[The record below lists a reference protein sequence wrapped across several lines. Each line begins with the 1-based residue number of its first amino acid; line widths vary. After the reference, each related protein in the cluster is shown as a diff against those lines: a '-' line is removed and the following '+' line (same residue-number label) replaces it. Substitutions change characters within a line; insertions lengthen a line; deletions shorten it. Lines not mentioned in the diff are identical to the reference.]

1 MNVSQYLL
9 VDQNAGRGIGIESN
23 GSNVDAVTVL
33 NNIVSNSTAG
43 QGIQVDLTG
52 SGLRSVIV
60 DFNTITD
67 SSDRGLDVILD
78 TVTGSSTIAVRNT
91 TAARSGGRGIS
102 VEGSTAT
109 LGSVT
114 LLNVSSD
121 TTAADEGVG
130 VVFDTNS
137 TVGPIVLNNVSAT
150 LSNAGGILV
159 DLNTVAMTGPNAGI
173 SVNGLTTAQSTNN
186 GGDGILVN
194 LNTVTGAPDVSVI
207 NYLLVDTN
215 VGRGIAVDSNGSTL
229 DDVTVSTNIVSNS
242 TNGQG
247 IQVQLAG
254 STLDALVVSDNTVS
268 DTTALLIGQGI
279 QIDLTGSTLLTSLV
293 ADNNNVTNSADRG
306 IDVILTGTLG
316 SPTITVSDSTATNS
330 GGRGVSLEGV
340 GATLGDVTL
349 TNVSSTLTT
358 ADDGVVVRLNG
369 GTVGSVLLDTVSANQ
384 SFAGGILVS
393 LLTGENVGPSITLN
407 GQGTATSSNN
417 GGDGILVNLAVNG
430 TPDVTISDYAFVDTN
445 VGRGIAL
452 QTNFSAVGAIS
463 VSNNVVSNSTAGQGM
478 HLNLTGSQVGS
489 VLVDSNQISD
499 SFGRGLDVVLD
510 GTFGFPGIAI
520 SNTTVTISGDRGV
533 SVGGTGALLGD
544 VTLTN
549 VSSDTTRA
557 NEGVAIDLDNGTVGS
572 IVMNNVSADASFT
585 TGILVDLNTQTVGP
599 EITLNGMGAG
609 HVIGNGT
616 GVAGDGIWITL
627 NTLNGTPNLTVSDYL
642 SIDTNAGDGVI
653 VQQVAAADV
662 GTVNIANNIIN
673 GNTGG
678 NGLLIDL
685 TGSNAT
691 DLTIDT
697 NIIGSNRD
705 NGVQLTQN
713 GSNLGAATVSNNII
727 SNHTINGIVVELLN
741 NSDLPTGTFTNNQI
755 TLSGGDGFRM
765 VNPNAGGTAIALT
778 FIDNTITTSTGSGVE
793 VQLNNNEN
801 VTLNFNSVTT
811 GNQISNN
818 GTAAGATGFGIH
830 LSSIN
835 IARYALNVG
844 GAGAIVNTLDGNR
857 NAGIAVEAT
866 DQTVGSVSINNT
878 TVNNTLAGGNGN
890 FSGDGFALR
899 IAQQANVTALTIGA
913 GTRNTVFDENA
924 GDGINILTIENS
936 RLTGGMLIQNTSTT
950 DSGSD
955 GISITR
961 RDDSMLSNDISGD
974 TIVQDA
980 EPHIALNNV
989 ISTGNN
995 ANGLNVVFTNAQ
1007 LPTPRI
1013 DIADT
1018 TNNGV
1023 ADSRFDNNGTGMRF
1037 NGSADAVLVLNVS
1050 DTSAS
1055 DNDNGVVI
1063 TLTEDATIGNM
1074 IPGLGNVNNPL
1085 SIASTFNGMT
1095 ISNNG
1100 NNGFVLT
1107 ANNDSLALITM
1118 TNTAMTARNTF
1129 DANGGNGFQLTSN
1142 GQSNVNMSMN
1152 AVNILNTTGVVT
1164 GDGLNVTT
1172 NSTSNMTLALTNAFI
1187 GNVIPTT
1194 VLPGLTGDGIDITTN
1209 ASSSLAFTLGADLDF
1224 RANTATG
1231 LVDVGIYGNSG
1242 NGIVIRNNASSSY
1255 TGTLNN
1261 VASRFNDGRGYSAL
1275 MTAAST
1281 GNGGYAHNIDD
1292 SGFGENGREGI
1303 AFIAN
1308 AGTHNQSQNLPLQF
1322 SNTDVPIAGQNDRTF
1337 PIGDSNDFLN
1347 LATDL
1352 DASLTLTNSSVR
1364 NNGAVVNSNG
1374 LVIAV
1379 STNSTVQADVRGNT
1393 FSGNSLDDV
1402 RTSSFITT
1410 DGGFDAI
1417 GNVAGT
1423 AIQTN
1428 ASVNRSGAGSI

>member
-1 MNVSQYLL
+1 M
-9 VDQNAGRGIGIESN
+9 SN
-23 GSNVDAVTVL
+23 
-33 NNIVSNSTAG
+33 
-43 QGIQVDLTG
+43 
-52 SGLRSVIV
+52 
-60 DFNTITD
+60 NT
-67 SSDRGLDVILD
+67 
-78 TVTGSSTIAVRNT
+78 
-91 TAARSGGRGIS
+91 
-102 VEGSTAT
+102 
-109 LGSVT
+109 
-114 LLNVSSD
+114 
-121 TTAADEGVG
+121 
-130 VVFDTNS
+130 
-137 TVGPIVLNNVSAT
+137 
-150 LSNAGGILV
+150 
-159 DLNTVAMTGPNAGI
+159 
-173 SVNGLTTAQSTNN
+173 
-186 GGDGILVN
+186 
-194 LNTVTGAPDVSVI
+194 
-207 NYLLVDTN
+207 
-215 VGRGIAVDSNGSTL
+215 
-229 DDVTVSTNIVSNS
+229 
-242 TNGQG
+242 
-247 IQVQLAG
+247 
-254 STLDALVVSDNTVS
+254 
-268 DTTALLIGQGI
+268 
-279 QIDLTGSTLLTSLV
+279 
-293 ADNNNVTNSADRG
+293 
-306 IDVILTGTLG
+306 
-316 SPTITVSDSTATNS
+316 
-330 GGRGVSLEGV
+330 GRGVALV
-340 GATLGDVTL
+340 ANATL
-349 TNVSSTLTT
+349 
-358 ADDGVVVRLNG
+358 
-369 GTVGSVLLDTVSANQ
+369 LD
-384 SFAGGILVS
+384 
-393 LLTGENVGPSITLN
+393 
-407 GQGTATSSNN
+407 
-417 GGDGILVNLAVNG
+417 
-430 TPDVTISDYAFVDTN
+430 
-445 VGRGIAL
+445 
-452 QTNFSAVGAIS
+452 
-463 VSNNVVSNSTAGQGM
+463 
-478 HLNLTGSQVGS
+478 NLTASG
-489 VLVDSNQISD
+489 
-499 SFGRGLDVVLD
+499 
-510 GTFGFPGIAI
+510 
-520 SNTTVTISGDRGV
+520 NT
-533 SVGGTGALLGD
+533 
-544 VTLTN
+544 
-549 VSSDTTRA
+549 
-557 NEGVAIDLDNGTVGS
+557 
-572 IVMNNVSADASFT
+572 
-585 TGILVDLNTQTVGP
+585 
-599 EITLNGMGAG
+599 
-609 HVIGNGT
+609 
-616 GVAGDGIWITL
+616 
-627 NTLNGTPNLTVSDYL
+627 
-642 SIDTNAGDGVI
+642 
-653 VQQVAAADV
+653 
-662 GTVNIANNIIN
+662 IN

-678 NGLLIDL
+678 NGLTIDL
-685 TGSNAT
+685 TNSNAT

-727 SNHTINGIVVELLN
+727 SNHTINGIVVALLN

-801 VTLNFNSVTT
+801 VTLNFNSVVG

-835 IARYALNVG
+835 TAQYALNVG

-878 TVNNTLAGGNGN
+878 TVSNTLAGGNIN

-980 EPHIALNNV
+980 EPHIVLNNV

-1007 LPTPRI
+1007 LPTTRI

-1037 NGSADAVLVLNVS
+1037 TGSADAVLVLNVS

-1152 AVNILNTTGVVT
+1152 AVDILNTTGVVT

-1172 NSTSNMTLALTNAFI
+1172 NSTSSMTLALTNAFI

-1224 RANTATG
+1224 GANTATG

-1428 ASVNRSGAGSI
+1428 ASVNRSGAGSVDDVFRDDTAQLDLRFLQNTGDQINVTSLGAAYNVDAAKNSGGNPRRVDIFQVNAFHTSTMQAGSTTTSVISNPADVAGLDASATDPLGIMNVTNFYQNLNPNAATPVRLENGFLGDIGLIASNTAGGVFDLTGNPLVTAMTGDVFRVYLLDTNVFNQSGAAQDVHNHFSNNFIIQAGADTNGPGGGGNFTTTPLATYFNFPDGNFPP